1 MSVEDFNQIINVGY
15 VINYFL
21 KKIKK
26 LRDHDHIARKCRG
39 SAHSNC
45 NINLNLPK
53 KVPLIFHNLRGNNG
67 HSCKN
72 YPRN

>member
-26 LRDHDHIARKCRG
+26 WRYHDHIAGECRG

-53 KVPLIFHNLRGNNG
+53 KVPVIFHNLRGSNG

-72 YPRN
+72 YARN